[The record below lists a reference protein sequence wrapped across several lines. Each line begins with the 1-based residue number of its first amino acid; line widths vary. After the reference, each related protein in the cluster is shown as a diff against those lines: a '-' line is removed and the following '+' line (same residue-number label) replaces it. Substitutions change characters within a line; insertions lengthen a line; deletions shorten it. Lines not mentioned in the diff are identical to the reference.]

1 MQRNQRNNDN
11 FASRRFSFVTNLA
24 RFAVAFVMFIVSFA
38 SGVVLT
44 NAAGAAVSAP
54 EATVAFLDLGGQI
67 TNSVVLQPQA
77 TANVLVRVANSGA
90 TATSSSSAPSLT
102 ISVPAGVSIL
112 SVDSINPGP
121 SSSNTVTG
129 TWTCSVVT
137 ATSKNCL
144 LTDSSGQP
152 LVLNALTQTLASI
165 RLDSSGSGKITGAK
179 IEATAQLAG
188 ATAVTT
194 SASLDVESPQAG
206 LVLNIIGQSQVQ
218 SGQATQITYQLT
230 NRGLVTASSY
240 TGSKGVVPA
249 ATLSNLLPARRF
261 TSWTSSSTG
270 WTCVGDPLEAPTC
283 SMTDATLAP
292 DASAPPLIIQ
302 FTLAQG
308 RALTTPDASPSA
320 AINWPVAIAE
330 AANGGILTS
339 TQNMELYV
347 GPRTVGKLAVQLR
360 AVTSSMLSPGQ
371 SVNFNVKHLAIDG
384 FARGIVDTLTIPSGL
399 TTSAV
404 DSGGWKCPAGSGSVK
419 CTFAGVVAKGGDPS
433 YVITLNAASSAPSAT
448 GLLRVASSGN
458 DGEATAQDAQPIF
471 VINVGGAR
479 LEIKRILGSANA
491 TKVTDG
497 KALPLKPGVPA
508 DASFVLVNSGNK
520 PLAKGAVITVT
531 ASLSTAAIAYL
542 KLIGSS
548 AGVLSGLPDLDQ
560 FALLLPERQV
570 GGPVCTLDSANY
582 QATCILTLQAPL
594 DVSQDSPVFSF
605 LLKLKSAF
613 DQRLVALLPAEMKT
627 LLSDG
632 NLLKLTASVSNNP
645 DEIAPVTISPQI
657 SFVTLTNS
665 LEPLITTPALKLS
678 DDPTTVSFK
687 VSNNGGAVGQ
697 SVITLP
703 IPSSLRATAISGS
716 ACVVTGS
723 QTQTVTCTVPAI
735 AEGSK
740 QNPTFS
746 DAITFQLANVSA
758 TNAVSITASISVDG
772 STATAPVAIP
782 IDPNPALTLVA
793 PSNVQLSATGN
804 AGELKV
810 SFTASSNAPA
820 NQQYY
825 AKFCLDAQ
833 MTTSCRT
840 QNLSSGT
847 IVAGLN
853 AGTTYY
859 VTITAPATGNYKA
872 ATSAPVSAQT
882 ASVVTTPP
890 VVASVPAPGPV
901 ENLSSAVASP
911 TSVTLTWTAPAQ
923 VGAGISGYT
932 VSCTPSCTISSQPG
946 ASATSLT
953 ITGLTP
959 GTLYTFTMVTKS
971 TDNQVSSAA
980 TAPGATSS
988 NPGAVSG
995 LTQTSQTTT
1004 SVTLN
1009 WTAPTQVGAGISG
1022 YTVSCTPSCT
1032 INSQPGASATSI
1044 VITGLTSGTNYTFS
1058 VITLAS
1064 DSNYSTAAT
1073 VSGTT
1078 GYLTPGAVTGL
1089 NQAAR
1094 TTTSVTLGWTAP
1106 TQVGAG
1112 IIGYIV
1118 SCTPSCTISSQ
1129 PGASASSIVIT
1140 GLTSGTS
1147 YTFGVITRASDG
1159 QNSSE
1164 ATVSVTTLFS
1174 PPGSVTNLT
1183 ATAGTGSVTLNWTA
1197 PTQVGSGITGYTV
1210 GYTDSS
1216 SGTGTKTVD
1225 GTTASFTGLSNL
1237 KTYVFTVVT
1246 NSSDGQNSSPTTS
1259 GGRRPN
1265 VFSPTT
1271 AATTSPLMTPA
1282 LLSSSSTLTGSALQ
1296 PRAATTTVP
1305 PSIGANFNKVCTDA
1319 TAAVAANT
1327 TTLSENLGGNISASL
1342 TGVTVSGSCS
1352 GTATV
1357 SFTGGSLNLYGVYS
1371 VSIGSGTITSTGI
1384 TISSASLTTPSGWSG
1399 GAITLGSTAPV
1410 TLPFSGTSSSS
1421 VSLQG
1426 TFSASGLFGLPLPSG
1441 WSATTSFSFSYTNS
1455 VVGIAV
1461 SSTGGP
1467 SGSGLTISGS
1477 ANTSGDY
1484 SVSVSGNLSLGSA
1497 TITGVSASW
1506 ASGSPFTFS
1515 GTVAIGGTTLSVS
1528 GSYTNTTTWTFSANG
1543 SITLFGTSVAAS
1555 GSIVSTSGTVSGSFT
1570 MTMGTV
1576 TVSTGMSVNSLT
1588 MSWSPSAGLS
1598 GAGSLSIGGT
1608 TLSLSGSYTDNSNW
1622 TFNANGSITLF
1633 GTTVTATGTVTKSSG
1648 STTGSYTMTMNTVT
1662 VATGMS
1668 VNSLTM
1674 SWSPSAGLTGTG
1686 SLSIGGATLNLSGSY
1701 TDSNNWTF
1709 NATGNISLF
1718 NGTLSATGSVTK
1730 SSGTTSGTY
1739 TMTATGLEIVT
1750 GMTVNSLSMTWT
1762 PGQNQVINGTGVLSL
1777 GGTTLNLSGSYTSAT
1792 NWTFNANGSVT
1803 LFGATVT
1810 ATGTVTKTSSSTTGS
1825 YTMTMGTV
1833 TVVSGMTV
1841 NSLTMTWSPSTGLTG
1856 AGTLTIAGTA
1866 VNLTGSYTNSN
1877 NWSFT
1882 VSGNISLFGAN
1893 IAATG
1898 TVTKSNGT
1906 TTGSYTMTVGNLS
1919 LVSGISATGLVMTWS
1934 TGNGLTGTGTIDF
1947 SDFAV
1952 AFSVQYTDSSNWTL
1966 NATSSGSGSIPIIP
1980 GVTISGA
1987 SFTGTVTKVS
1997 GTVSL
2002 NLSVSFSS
2010 LTLIANLVSLQN
2022 ATFSISNSC
2031 PTTFTSTLCPSG
2043 NTSYLSATGTLQMNL
2058 GTGLGTQN
2066 VAMSAVYGIQS
2077 KGFELSAGFSDIT
2090 IVSGLLK
2097 VTSPTISL
2105 SYGRSKTVSTGT
2117 ITGIGDGTKNGYTL
2131 SISGD
2136 VALSM
2141 PGFSQSISVKLT
2153 YGTNAVGGYN
2163 FVLNGDLVDVGTIGE
2178 TGAAVADLVYSS
2190 AAMSLSLNG
2199 LQVTVPANTLVL
2211 GGKFVLPAW
2220 LAKYLGHTVESVALY
2235 ATYTNPTS
2243 YSITGAFQLNLPIPT
2258 GSSSFKF
2265 SITSFSVS
2273 LAQSVLGYTQSL
2285 NATGTFTVSGS
2296 AGNAVI
2302 DITLGLSY
2310 QDSTETITG
2319 SITASASQGYLWS
2332 DAFGMPGVQLQAF
2345 AIQVGIELATSPIPL
2360 PSLGLA
2366 ANLVING
2373 TTAKVLGITQG
2384 TPIFALVNISAT
2396 NPAMVIRIGVQ
2407 GGPTAINIANV
2418 LTATYAELY
2427 LAPDGCTVGTY
2438 VIQPGFSFYFDG
2450 TILGVPLT
2458 VQAKITINGDNVNL
2472 DASVAVGAFNVTN
2485 SINFDGAVWTIA
2497 VDKDS
2502 AAFGFSGSGTIFGVT
2517 VLFSGETKYDLTTG
2531 KVLASYKGSV
2541 SDFNLYGF
2549 SLKNVSL
2556 TMDTVFDPQNKTAS
2570 ISISGTGSM
2579 TILGAELKIEQM
2591 VFSWQNGV
2599 FKTLAVQVSANI
2611 VVTNSISL
2619 VGDFFL
2625 NADLATQQFTLSAT
2639 GKIVM
2644 GPFSLDIAACPNG
2657 QPGLSIST
2665 SGFNLCAATLDVG
2678 FARATIS
2685 GVMYFAAPSAGTY
2698 IGNSAGSSVQA
2709 QAGDFNFGASNVTVD
2724 ICGFASAT
2732 GYLRLG
2738 NVGGTFFAQVSA
2750 GIGLSNTSSDQL
2762 VQISGAFDSAGNF
2775 TLTGTGQVKLAAI
2788 NFNLNVTASSQG
2800 GQVSVSAGTNLSIA
2814 GSTFA
2819 LTGTFAKVSGGVK
2832 ITMSVMA
2839 NLTISGFDL
2848 GQATVTVFVEPL
2860 TEYVSISSALSLGGI
2875 FNANLSGNLGAV
2887 NGQALFNFTV
2897 STGINIPGVA
2907 VSGNLTLTN
2916 CGDSSCTSTGTFRAS
2931 VSGQFLDF
2939 YGVSY
2944 SFSSV
2949 NVNSDWSFTSTSS
2962 GSVSTCSD
2970 WTSFGVVQFSACVG
2984 GSYSVTLSTA
2994 SPYVAFNLGFDINV
3008 SRQIWTV
3015 TISCSGRWYNPRS
3028 WSCDVNAGWG
3038 PTRNF
3043 VSISG
3048 TVDSDGNVRA
3058 SFNGITWRFKI

>member
-1 MQRNQRNNDN
+1 MNLNKQNSYRV
-11 FASRRFSFVTNLA
+11 ASRRSSFAKNCA
-24 RFAVAFVMFIVSFA
+24 RFAVAFVMFVVSFA
-38 SGVVLT
+38 SGIVLS
-44 NAAGAAVSAP
+44 NAAGAVESSP
-54 EATVAFLDLGGQI
+54 QTTVAFLDLSGQI
-67 TNSVVLQPQA
+67 TNSVVLQPQV

-102 ISVPAGVSIL
+102 INVPAGVIIL
-112 SVDSINPGP
+112 GVDSINPGP

-129 TWTCSVVT
+129 TWTCSEVT
-137 ATSKNCL
+137 ATSKRCL
-144 LTDSSGQP
+144 LTNSGQP
-152 LVLNALTQTLASI
+152 QILDALTQTLASI
-165 RLDSSGSGKITGAK
+165 RLDSSNSGKVTGAK
-179 IEATAQLAG
+179 IEATAVLAG
-188 ATAVTT
+188 AGAVTA
-194 SASLDVESPQAG
+194 SASLDIESPQVG
-206 LVLNIIGQSQVQ
+206 LALNIIGQSQVQ

-230 NRGLVTASSY
+230 NRGLVAASSY
-240 TGSKGVVPA
+240 TGSKGVVPT

-261 TSWTSSSTG
+261 TSWTSTSTG

-292 DASAPPLIIQ
+292 DASAPPLTIQ
-302 FTLAQG
+302 FVLAQG

-320 AINWPVAIAE
+320 AIKWPVVIAE
-330 AANGGILTS
+330 AANGAVLTS

-347 GPRTVGKLAVQLR
+347 GPRSVGKLSVHLR

-371 SVNFNVKHLAIDG
+371 SVNFSVKHLAIDG

-404 DSGGWKCPAGSGSVK
+404 DSGGWKCPAGSGRVK
-419 CTFAGVVAKGGDPS
+419 CTFAGVVARGGDPS
-433 YVITLNAASSAPSAT
+433 YVITLNAASSASSAT

-471 VINVGGAR
+471 VINIGGAR
-479 LEIKRILGSANA
+479 LELQRILGS
-491 TKVTDG
+491 TSLKKVTDG
-497 KALPLKPGVPA
+497 TPLTLTPGTPS
-508 DASFVLVNSGNK
+508 DASFVLVNTGNK
-520 PLAKGAVITVT
+520 PLAAGAVITVT

-542 KLIGSS
+542 QLPGLSDPEQIKLT
-548 AGVLSGLPDLDQ
+548 LPP
-560 FALLLPERQV
+560 APS
-570 GGPVCTLDSANY
+570 GGPVCTADFANFK
-582 QATCILTLQAPL
+582 ATCILTLQAPL
-594 DVSQDSPVFSF
+594 DVSNDSPAFSF
-605 LLKLKSAF
+605 LLNLKSAIDNNF
-613 DQRLVALLPAEMKT
+613 LPILPTEMKT
-627 LLSDG
+627 LLSQG
-632 NLLKLTASVSNNP
+632 NLMTLTASVANNSY
-645 DEIAPVTISPQI
+645 EIAPINYTPQI
-657 SFVTLTNS
+657 SIITPNIKLRPILTSPS
-665 LEPLITTPALKLS
+665 LKLGDTPA
-678 DDPTTVSFK
+678 TVKFQM
-687 VSNNGGAVGQ
+687 SNYGDAVGQ
-697 SVITLP
+697 SITIFP
-703 IPSSLRATAISGS
+703 VPNSLRATSVEGSG
-716 ACVVTGS
+716 CVVTGS
-723 QTQTVTCTVPAI
+723 TSQIITCTVPAL
-735 AEGSK
+735 AAGT
-740 QNPTFS
+740 QLAPTLS
-746 DAITFQLANVSA
+746 NTSSFQLSNVSA
-758 TNAVSITASISVDG
+758 SYNASINASV
-772 STATAPVAIP
+772 TA
-782 IDPNPALTLVA
+782 N
-793 PSNVQLSATGN
+793 
-804 AGELKV
+804 
-810 SFTASSNAPA
+810 
-820 NQQYY
+820 
-825 AKFCLDAQ
+825 
-833 MTTSCRT
+833 
-840 QNLSSGT
+840 
-847 IVAGLN
+847 
-853 AGTTYY
+853 GTTY
-859 VTITAPATGNYKA
+859 VVPVVIPVAAVSLTNTHFAAPDPATNI
-872 ATSAPVSAQT
+872 
-882 ASVVTTPP
+882 
-890 VVASVPAPGPV
+890 
-901 ENLSSAVASP
+901 SAV
-911 TSVTLTWTAPAQ
+911 TLGMTQATVSWTAPSQ
-923 VGAGISGYT
+923 VGAGLNDYT
-932 VSCTPSCTISSQPG
+932 VSCTPSCVITSQPRAG
-946 ASATSLT
+946 DTSLI
-953 ITGLTP
+953 ITGLTK
-959 GTLYTFTMVTKS
+959 GTS
-971 TDNQVSSAA
+971 
-980 TAPGATSS
+980 
-988 NPGAVSG
+988 
-995 LTQTSQTTT
+995 
-1004 SVTLN
+1004 
-1009 WTAPTQVGAGISG
+1009 
-1022 YTVSCTPSCT
+1022 
-1032 INSQPGASATSI
+1032 
-1044 VITGLTSGTNYTFS
+1044 YTFS
-1058 VITLAS
+1058 VITNAL
-1064 DSNYSTAAT
+1064 DNQQSTAVTSSPVSTSSTPGLVISPQIMNLTSTSAT
-1073 VSGTT
+1073 VSW
-1078 GYLTPGAVTGL
+1078 
-1089 NQAAR
+1089 QA
-1094 TTTSVTLGWTAP
+1094 P
-1106 TQVGAG
+1106 AG
-1112 IIGYIV
+1112 
-1118 SCTPSCTISSQ
+1118 
-1129 PGASASSIVIT
+1129 
-1140 GLTSGTS
+1140 SGTAITS
-1147 YTFGVITRASDG
+1147 YYVCRGV
-1159 QNSSE
+1159 
-1164 ATVSVTTLFS
+1164 
-1174 PPGSVTNLT
+1174 PGSVACTTTLS
-1183 ATAGTGSVTLNWTA
+1183 TGS
-1197 PTQVGSGITGYTV
+1197 S
-1210 GYTDSS
+1210 
-1216 SGTGTKTVD
+1216 
-1225 GTTASFTGLSNL
+1225 TTRNLTGLSRS
-1237 KTYVFTVVT
+1237 TSYSIYIVAYAG
-1246 NSSDGQNSSPTTS
+1246 SSTTES
-1259 GGRRPN
+1259 TLT
-1265 VFSPTT
+1265 FSTP
-1271 AATTSPLMTPA
+1271 SITPA
-1282 LLSSSSTLTGSALQ
+1282 LFSSSSAMTAHAMQ

-1305 PSIGANFNKVCTDA
+1305 PTTGANFNKICAD
-1319 TAAVAANT
+1319 VAASLGSQQT
-1327 TTLSENLGGNISASL
+1327 SLSESLGGQISASL
-1342 TGVTVSGSCS
+1342 TGISINGSCS
-1352 GTATV
+1352 SGSVTI

-1371 VSIGSGTITSTGI
+1371 VSIGAGTITSTGI
-1384 TISSASLTTPSGWSG
+1384 TINSASLTTPSGWSG
-1399 GAITLGSTAPV
+1399 GAITLASTSPV
-1410 TLPFSGTSSSS
+1410 TLPFSGTASAASSS
-1421 VSLQG
+1421 VSVQG

-1441 WSATTSFSFSYTNS
+1441 WTANTSFTFSYTNS

-1461 SSTGGP
+1461 SSTAGP

-1477 ANTSGDY
+1477 ANTNGDY
-1484 SVSVSGNLSLGSA
+1484 SVSVTGNLSLGGA
-1497 TITGVSASW
+1497 TISGVSASW
-1506 ASGSPFTFS
+1506 ASGSPFTFA
-1515 GTVAIGGTTLSVS
+1515 GTVSIGGTTLSVS
-1528 GSYTNTTTWTFSANG
+1528 GSYTNTSTWTFSANG
-1543 SITLFGTSVAAS
+1543 TLTLFGTSVAAS
-1555 GSIVSTSGTVSGSFT
+1555 GSIISTNGTVS
-1570 MTMGTV
+1570 
-1576 TVSTGMSVNSLT
+1576 
-1588 MSWSPSAGLS
+1588 
-1598 GAGSLSIGGT
+1598 
-1608 TLSLSGSYTDNSNW
+1608 
-1622 TFNANGSITLF
+1622 
-1633 GTTVTATGTVTKSSG
+1633 
-1648 STTGSYTMTMNTVT
+1648 
-1662 VATGMS
+1662 
-1668 VNSLTM
+1668 
-1674 SWSPSAGLTGTG
+1674 
-1686 SLSIGGATLNLSGSY
+1686 
-1701 TDSNNWTF
+1701 
-1709 NATGNISLF
+1709 
-1718 NGTLSATGSVTK
+1718 
-1730 SSGTTSGTY
+1730 
-1739 TMTATGLEIVT
+1739 
-1750 GMTVNSLSMTWT
+1750 
-1762 PGQNQVINGTGVLSL
+1762 
-1777 GGTTLNLSGSYTSAT
+1777 
-1792 NWTFNANGSVT
+1792 
-1803 LFGATVT
+1803 
-1810 ATGTVTKTSSSTTGS
+1810 GS

-1841 NSLTMTWSPSTGLTG
+1841 NSLTMSWSPSAGLTG
-1856 AGTLTIAGTA
+1856 TGTLTIAGTA
-1866 VNLTGSYTNSN
+1866 VNLTTSYTNSN
-1877 NWSFT
+1877 NWTFT
-1882 VSGNISLFGAN
+1882 VSGNVSLFGAS

-1906 TTGSYTMTVGNLS
+1906 TTGSYTMTVGDLS
-1919 LVSGISATGLVMTWS
+1919 LVSGISASGLVMTWS
-1934 TGNGLTGTGTIDF
+1934 TGNGLTGSGTINF

-1966 NATSSGSGSIPIIP
+1966 NATSNGSGSIAIIP
-1980 GVTISGA
+1980 GVTVSGA

-2010 LTLIANLVSLQN
+2010 LTLISNLVSLQN

-2090 IVSGLLK
+2090 VVSGLLK
-2097 VTSPTISL
+2097 VTSPTISM

-2153 YGTNAVGGYN
+2153 YGTSAVGGYN
-2163 FVLNGDLVDVGTIGE
+2163 FVLNGDLVDAGTIGE
-2178 TGAAVADLVYSS
+2178 TGAVVADLVYSS

-2211 GGKFVLPAW
+2211 GGKFVLPDW

-2243 YSITGAFQLNLPIPT
+2243 YSVTGAFQLNLPIPT

-2273 LAQSVLGYTQSL
+2273 LTQSVLGYTQSL

-2310 QDSTETITG
+2310 QDSTATITG
-2319 SITASASQGYLWS
+2319 SITASASSGYLWS

-2366 ANLVING
+2366 ANIVING
-2373 TTAKVLGITQG
+2373 TTAQVLGITDG

-2396 NPAMVIRIGVQ
+2396 NPAMVIKIGVQ
-2407 GGPTAINIANV
+2407 GGPTAINLANV

-2458 VQAKITINGDNVNL
+2458 VQAKITISGNNVNL

-2497 VDKDS
+2497 INKDS
-2502 AAFGFSGSGTIFGVT
+2502 AAFGFSGSGTIFGVS

-2531 KVLASYKGSV
+2531 TVLASYKGSV

-2556 TMDTVFDPQNKTAS
+2556 TMDTVWDPQNKSAS

-2625 NADLATQQFTLSAT
+2625 NADLATQQFKLSAT

-2644 GPFSLDIAACPNG
+2644 GAFSLDIATCPNG

-2678 FARATIS
+2678 FARATIN
-2685 GVMYFAAPSAGTY
+2685 GVMYFSAPSAGTY
-2698 IGNSAGSSVQA
+2698 IGNSAGNSVQA

-2724 ICGFASAT
+2724 ICGFATAT
-2732 GYLRLG
+2732 GYLQLG
-2738 NVGGTFFAQVSA
+2738 NVGGTFFAKVSA

-2762 VQISGAFDSAGNF
+2762 VQISGSFDSAGNF

-2994 SPYVAFNLGFDINV
+2994 SPYVAFNLGFDVNV

-3015 TISCSGRWYNPRS
+3015 TITCSGKWYNPRS
-3028 WSCDVNAGWG
+3028 WNCDVNAGWG
-3038 PTRNF
+3038 PTRDF